1 MKHLHT
7 VYMDNRTSNIKPVK
21 FKKIFED
28 IEYLF
33 NKSKK
38 VFVTAPR
45 QSGKSTFLV
54 DIALNR
60 INDYDQI
67 IFTSCRNVCLVE
79 LNKRVRFNLEYFNF
93 NNSCS
98 IYSTTDITF
107 DNYNIMFR
115 NSLEGIEYKD
125 KKTLILLDEYLFDTK
140 LTQKLKVIDDNISN
154 IDFLGTS
161 TRADNTTY
169 TKLIIKDLMKTEY
182 TLFPIHFSD
191 VNTIE
196 YLNTILKHYPD
207 NILFEYI

>member
-1 MKHLHT
+1 MKHVHT
-7 VYMDNRTSNIKPVK
+7 VYKNPRTSNIEQVK

-45 QSGKSTFLV
+45 QSGKSIFLV

-67 IFTSCRNVCLVE
+67 IFTSYKNTGIEE
-79 LNKRVRFNLEYFNF
+79 LNDRVRFNLEHFNV
-93 NNSCS
+93 NKK
-98 IYSTTDITF
+98 YSKYTKTDITF
-107 DNYNIMFR
+107 INCNMMFR

-140 LTQKLKVIDDNISN
+140 LTQKLKVIEDNISN
-154 IDFLGTS
+154 IDFIGTS
-161 TRADNTTY
+161 VRTPNVTY
-169 TKLIIKDLMKTEY
+169 TKLITKDLMNTNY
-182 TLFPIHFSD
+182 DLVPVHFSD
-191 VNTIE
+191 VNSTV
-196 YLNTILKHYPD
+196 YLNTILKYYPD